1 MNVLSA
7 TNLLLSRLP
16 IDAIIQLLPQED
28 SLRQRRFDTSWVSTR
43 VCNVLFDAQI
53 VTVGDLGNYPEWR
66 LFKLHNFG
74 DVSYCELKS
83 ALLEI
88 LFRLRG
94 ALCVEIATQ
103 CLSDD
108 FSPEELI
115 SSMAAMNSRHM
126 KEHASDAGDAGAII
140 IHPGC
145 TIADEIMAISEAIM
159 FLRRSS
165 EDPFAK
171 RSMEVVR
178 ARYGLNGKRHTLAE
192 IGAHH
197 AISRER
203 VRQLLRRL
211 PWRSKSIR
219 WATGTVS
226 HFTRLKEALAQD
238 EVNAY
243 SRVSGDG
250 LDDLLGP
257 VLTLS
262 NAARFYEDVFGL
274 NALSDRPVLF

>member
-7 TNLLLSRLP
+7 TNLLLSRLS

-28 SLRQRRFDTSWVSTR
+28 SLRRRRFDTSWVSTR
-43 VCNVLFDAQI
+43 VCNVFFDAQI
-53 VTVGDLGNYPEWR
+53 ATVGDLGHYPEWR

-74 DVSYCELKS
+74 SVSYCELKS
-83 ALLEI
+83 ALIEM

-94 ALCVEIATQ
+94 AIFVQIATQ
-103 CLSDD
+103 CLSGD
-108 FSPEELI
+108 FRREELI
-115 SSMAAMNSRHM
+115 ASMAAMNSRHM
-126 KEHASDAGDAGAII
+126 KEQASDAGDAGTII
-140 IHPGC
+140 IHPGY
-145 TIADEIMAISEAIM
+145 TVADEIMAISGAIM

-165 EDPFAK
+165 EDPFAQ

-203 VRQLLRRL
+203 VRQLLSRL
-211 PWRSKSIR
+211 PWRSESIH

-226 HFTRLKEALAQD
+226 HLERLKDALA
-238 EVNAY
+238 VNTVNVD
-243 SRVSGDG
+243 SRASGDG

-274 NALSDRPVLF
+274 DLLPDRLR

>member
-7 TNLLLSRLP
+7 TNLLLSRLS

-28 SLRQRRFDTSWVSTR
+28 SLRRRRFDTSWVSIR
-43 VCNVLFDAQI
+43 VCNVFSEAQI
-53 VTVGDLGNYPEWR
+53 VTVGDLAHYPEWR

-74 DVSYCELKS
+74 SVSHCELKS
-83 ALLEI
+83 ALIEM

-94 ALCVEIATQ
+94 AIFVQIATQ
-103 CLSDD
+103 CLSGD
-108 FSPEELI
+108 FRREELI
-115 SSMAAMNSRHM
+115 ASMAAMNSRHM
-126 KEHASDAGDAGAII
+126 MKEQASDAGDAGAII
-140 IHPGC
+140 IHPGY
-145 TIADEIMAISEAIM
+145 TVADEIMAISGAIM
-159 FLRRSS
+159 FLRRSN
-165 EDPFAK
+165 EDPFAQ

-211 PWRSKSIR
+211 PWRSDSIH

-226 HFTRLKEALAQD
+226 HLERLKEALALNA
-238 EVNAY
+238 VNVD
-243 SRVSGDG
+243 SRASGDG

-274 NALSDRPVLF
+274 DLLPDRLR

>member
-1 MNVLSA
+1 MSSRIAKLKETARISPSVLYHSH
-7 TNLLLSRLP
+7 L
-16 IDAIIQLLPQED
+16 
-28 SLRQRRFDTSWVSTR
+28 
-43 VCNVLFDAQI
+43 
-53 VTVGDLGNYPEWR
+53 
-66 LFKLHNFG
+66 
-74 DVSYCELKS
+74 CELKS
-83 ALLEI
+83 ALLEM

-94 ALCVEIATQ
+94 AIFAQIATQ

-108 FSPEELI
+108 FRPEELI
-115 SSMAAMNSRHM
+115 ASMAAMNSRHM

-145 TIADEIMAISEAIM
+145 TVADEIMAISEAIM

-211 PWRSKSIR
+211 PWRAERIH

-226 HFTRLKEALAQD
+226 HLERLKEGLAQN
-238 EVNAY
+238 EVNAH

-274 NALSDRPVLF
+274 ELLVDTTD

>member
-28 SLRQRRFDTSWVSTR
+28 PLRQRRFDTSWVSTR

-74 DVSYCELKS
+74 SVSHCELKS
-83 ALLEI
+83 ALIEM

-94 ALCVEIATQ
+94 PIFVQIATL

-108 FSPEELI
+108 FRPEELI
-115 SSMAAMNSRHM
+115 SSMAAINSRHM
-126 KEHASDAGDAGAII
+126 KEQASDAGDAGAII
-140 IHPGC
+140 IHPGH
-145 TIADEIMAISEAIM
+145 TVADEIMAISGAIM

-211 PWRSKSIR
+211 PWRAESIR

-226 HFTRLKEALAQD
+226 HLERLKEGLAQN
-238 EVNAY
+238 EVNVH

-250 LDDLLGP
+250 LEDLLGP

-274 NALSDRPVLF
+274 ELLVDTTD